1 MKHQRRR
8 VRNDKSKPGQRDP
21 DQSLPRPD
29 HERSRCAGI
38 TPTPTPVRKN
48 GETAV
53 AGREKRTSPMKKM
66 EFLIGGHVARF
77 ERMLSD
83 IRADLALIK
92 GSLAELKAVVKDE
105 D

>member
-1 MKHQRRR
+1 
-8 VRNDKSKPGQRDP
+8 
-21 DQSLPRPD
+21 
-29 HERSRCAGI
+29 
-38 TPTPTPVRKN
+38 
-48 GETAV
+48 
-53 AGREKRTSPMKKM
+53 MKKM